1 MFRNTTLRAALVR
14 AAAAVTAL
22 VLAGCGSGHSGMDH
36 GSGATPGAT
45 ASSSIGAYN
54 DADVAFAQAM
64 IPHHQQAVR
73 MAQLAPTRAADAE
86 VKALAE
92 QIRAAQDPEIATMT
106 GWLQTWQRPTA
117 MPGHESGHQGM
128 PGMMSDAQLAALQ
141 AASGRE
147 FDRMFSEL
155 MIAHH
160 EGAIMMAQQEIA
172 NGANAAAKELAQQI
186 VTAQQAEIATMKA
199 LLARL

>member
-1 MFRNTTLRAALVR
+1 MFRYTPLRAALLP

-22 VLAGCGSGHSGMDH
+22 VLAACGSGHSGMNH
-36 GSGATPGAT
+36 GSGATSTAT
-45 ASSSIGAYN
+45 ASSAIGSFN
-54 DADVAFAQAM
+54 EADVAFAQAM

-73 MAQLAPTRAADAE
+73 MALLAPERAADAE
-86 VKALAE
+86 VRALAE

-106 GWLQTWQRPTA
+106 GWLRTWQRPTA
-117 MPGHESGHQGM
+117 MPGHETGHQGM
-128 PGMMSDAQLAALQ
+128 PGMMSDAQLAALT
-141 AASGRE
+141 AASGRD

-160 EGAIMMAQQEIA
+160 EGAVTMAQQELA
-172 NGANAAAKELAQQI
+172 NGANPAAKELAQQI

-199 LLARL
+199 LLARV

>member
-1 MFRNTTLRAALVR
+1 MFRNISLRAALLP

-22 VLAGCGSGHSGMDH
+22 VLAGCGGHSGMDH
-36 GSGATPGAT
+36 GSGTSPGAT

-128 PGMMSDAQLAALQ
+128 PGMMSDAQLAALE

-160 EGAIMMAQQEIA
+160 EGAITMAQQELA
-172 NGANAAAKELAQQI
+172 GGANPAAKELAQQI
-186 VTAQQAEIATMKA
+186 IAAQQAEIATMKA

>member
-1 MFRNTTLRAALVR
+1 MFRNTLLRAALIP

-22 VLAGCGSGHSGMDH
+22 VLTGCGAGHSGMDH
-36 GSGATPGAT
+36 GSGTPPTAT
-45 ASSSIGAYN
+45 ASSAIGSFN
-54 DADVAFAQAM
+54 EADVAFAQAM

-73 MAQLAPTRAADAE
+73 MARLAPDRAADAE

-128 PGMMSDAQLAALQ
+128 PGMMSDAQLAALE
-141 AASGRE
+141 AASGRD

-160 EGAIMMAQQEIA
+160 EGAVTMAQQELA
-172 NGANAAAKELAQQI
+172 NGANPAAKELAGQI

>member
-1 MFRNTTLRAALVR
+1 MFRNISLRAALMP

-22 VLAGCGSGHSGMDH
+22 VLTGCGAGHAGMDH
-36 GSGATPGAT
+36 GSGAAPTAT
-45 ASSSIGAYN
+45 ASSAIGAFN
-54 DADVAFAQAM
+54 DADVAFAQGM

-73 MAQLAPTRAADAE
+73 MAQLAATRAADPE

-106 GWLQTWQRPTA
+106 GWLRTWQRPTA
-117 MPGHESGHQGM
+117 MPGHETGHQGM
-128 PGMMSDAQLAALQ
+128 PGMMSDAQLATLE
-141 AASGRE
+141 AASGRD

-160 EGAIMMAQQEIA
+160 EGAVTMAQQELA
-172 NGANAAAKELAQQI
+172 NGANPAAKELAQRI